1 MHAQLEILLQIQDLK
16 AQRRE
21 LADADSGGTMEHEE
35 FNVDIENALQQLDEK
50 IEEMKGGLEPRIR
63 TRLDRIARAAGR
75 PVVPLI
81 NGTCYGCFTTVAT
94 ASLLGMSSNEQVH
107 VCENCGRFLYSVAG

>member
-1 MHAQLEILLQIQDLK
+1 MHPQLEILLQIQDLK

-21 LADADSGGTMEHEE
+21 LADGEVGGMLEQQE
-35 FNVDIENALQQLDEK
+35 FNVDVERALASLDTK

-63 TRLDRIARAAGR
+63 SRLEKFARTGGR
-75 PVVPLI
+75 AVVPLI

-94 ASLLGMSSNEQVH
+94 ASLHSLSDSDTVH
-107 VCENCGRFLYSVAG
+107 ACENCGRFLYAAG

>member
-21 LADADSGGTMEHEE
+21 LADADAGGSMEQQE
-35 FNVDIENALQQLDEK
+35 FNVDVESALRQLDEK
-50 IEEMKGGLEPRIR
+50 IEEMKAGLEPRIR
-63 TRLDRIARAAGR
+63 SRLDKFARGAGR

-81 NGTCYGCFTTVAT
+81 NGTCYGCFTTVPT
-94 ASLLGMSSNEQVH
+94 AALRTLSSNDQVH
-107 VCENCGRFLYSVAG
+107 ACENCGRFLYAVNG